1 MSHKTQLTFYF
12 FGFRKVFFDL
22 IVEHTEWNGVTRTGC
37 FKLPPPLLCDQ
48 HDLSSWLWDAGH
60 GTSIAPVLLVKKKD
74 QAAKEDKTAKSFKK
88 MFDEFRQKMYDIL
101 SRYLASKCL

>member
-1 MSHKTQLTFYF
+1 MESLEQAVSSFLHLCF
-12 FGFRKVFFDL
+12 
-22 IVEHTEWNGVTRTGC
+22 VTNMIYPVGSGM
-37 FKLPPPLLCDQ
+37 LGMA
-48 HDLSSWLWDAGH
+48 WH

-74 QAAKEDKTAKSFKK
+74 KAAKEDKTAKSFKK